1 MNILF
6 MNEKGGTGKTTVSFN
21 IAVEFQRNNYN
32 VILIDGDKQESLTSI
47 NNLRE
52 KNKFIVKSIEN
63 IEKNGNKNNIYII
76 DTGGRD
82 STEMRKALLIADFVF
97 IVVNVSQLDLFSIER
112 IKNLLE
118 KAKNYN
124 NFESYYILNRISTNL
139 FLTKETQEFINFC
152 KNEYKINFLQEAI
165 CERIAYKRS
174 LQNGQSATEINTD
187 LKATAEIQKLY
198 NNIISIIK

>member
-6 MNEKGGTGKTTVSFN
+6 LNEKGGTGKTTISFN
-21 IAVEFQRNNYN
+21 IAVEFQKNNYN

-52 KNKFIVKSIEN
+52 KNKFNVKNIEN

-82 STEMRKALLIADFVF
+82 SVEMRKALLIADFVF

-152 KNEYKINFLQEAI
+152 KNEYQINFLQEAI
-165 CERIAYKRS
+165 CERVSYKRS
-174 LQNGQSATEINTD
+174 LQDSKSATEMNTD

>member
-6 MNEKGGTGKTTVSFN
+6 LNEKGGTGKTTISFN
-21 IAVEFQRNNYN
+21 IAVEFQKNNYN

-52 KNKFIVKSIEN
+52 KNKFNVKNIEN

-82 STEMRKALLIADFVF
+82 SVEMRKALLIADYVFV
-97 IVVNVSQLDLFSIER
+97 IVNVSQLDLFSIER
-112 IKNLLE
+112 IINLLQ

-139 FLTKETQEFINFC
+139 FLTKETKDFIDFC